1 MNQRMMATILL
12 LLLAG
17 CATQF
22 GAVQVAQ
29 YQHPE
34 SGETKRCYDNPT
46 NDVISGLVINVGAF
60 AHGDYAWCKTWL
72 EQAGYVRV
80 PVDAEIQAE
89 LDRAYA
95 ARTDSIRK
103 K

>member
-1 MNQRMMATILL
+1 MRPRTLVPFLL
-12 LLLAG
+12 LLLGG

-34 SGETKRCYDNPT
+34 SGEIKRCYDNPT
-46 NDVISGLVINVGAF
+46 NDVISGLVINVGAL
-60 AHGDYAWCKTWL
+60 AHGDYAWCKTRL
-72 EQAGYVRV
+72 EEAGYVRT

-95 ARTDSIRK
+95 ARAESIRK